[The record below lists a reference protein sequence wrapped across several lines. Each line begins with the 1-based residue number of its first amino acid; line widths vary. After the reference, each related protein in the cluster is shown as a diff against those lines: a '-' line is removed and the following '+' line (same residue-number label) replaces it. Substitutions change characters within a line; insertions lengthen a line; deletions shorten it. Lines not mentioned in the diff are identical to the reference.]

1 MLSVSPIKNAS
12 YYENLARDDYYQKG
26 GEPAGKYAGAGAE
39 ALGLKGTLSDGDLGK
54 MLEGFNPKTGKAVAT
69 NAGENKRAGQD
80 MCFSAPKSV
89 STVWASTTDAGLRD
103 SIQQAQQRSVE
114 KAIGYLEQNAAF
126 IRRGH
131 GGHDHEPAKL
141 ICATYEHS
149 TSREQDPQL
158 HTHTLVAAH
167 GVGAESDDVRSL
179 ENRYLYQFQKAA
191 GAVYRAELANEMKN
205 LGFQVEQVEVQDE
218 KGKSHLSFQVA
229 GSSKELEQEWS
240 KRREDIKNKMS
251 EKGVSGAKAAEI
263 AALDTRNTKQTVDR
277 AELFQRW
284 QNEAQAHEFN
294 PEHIRNAELEI
305 NQPEFDSKQILEQ
318 ATEQEAVF
326 TKAQLHCAVAQQ
338 LQGIGTAEDI
348 QERIEQLEQDGE
360 LISLGVNSESNL
372 QQFTSREML
381 ELEKGIADFAEHN
394 QDSTAHKLSE
404 QSLQQALE
412 TTAEEKG
419 YALSG
424 EQENAF
430 RHITR
435 EGQVSVI
442 QGQAGTGKST
452 LLAAANKAFEAEEF
466 KVQGLAL
473 ASKAATGLQEGSGI
487 QSQTIHSYLI
497 ESENGRKNLDSKS
510 ILVVDEAGM
519 VDTKLLG
526 KITRQAEQAGAK
538 VILVGDSQQ
547 LQSIGAGGT
556 FSTVSDR
563 IGKAELTEIF
573 RQDSAADKQSLQALR
588 QGDSKAFLA
597 HMKAEGRLSI
607 TKSTT
612 DAHKQ
617 MSDKFIASKAGIQ
630 DKIMIAGRRADVS
643 SLNKMARQ
651 QLKEQGKLSVES
663 SFKDSTEKTMK
674 VAIGD
679 RLRIL
684 KNNKQLGVSN
694 GDLATVSDIN
704 ITDSGDT
711 VLSVETDSGKQV
723 EINTTDYNNLTH
735 GYCITAHASQ
745 GATVKEAYIYS
756 SSFNSKEMA
765 YVQGSRHKEHSEIFA
780 SEQEVGELAEKQ
792 LERAMAR
799 STEKQTAL
807 EKYEEMQAEEQENK
821 TPLEQAQDNAKEAG
835 KDLDFDV
842 SNTDS
847 LSRSDNDQQQQQQAD
862 HSPELPEQEPPQ
874 NEQSSELEQGGNQ
887 VEMEVEL
894 AM

>member
-1 MLSVSPIKNAS
+1 MLSVSGIKNVS
-12 YYENLARDDYYQKG
+12 YYEDLARDDYYEKG
-26 GEPAGKYAGAGAE
+26 GEPAGRYAGAGAE
-39 ALGLKGTLSDGDLGK
+39 ALGLKGELAQGELGK
-54 MLEGFNPKTGKAVAT
+54 MLEGFNPRTGKAVAT
-69 NAGENKRAGQD
+69 NAGEDKRAGHD
-80 MCFSAPKSV
+80 LCFSAPKSV
-89 STVWASTTDAGLRD
+89 STIFAATQDEDLREK
-103 SIQQAQQRSVE
+103 IQQAQQRAVE
-114 KAIGYLEQNAAF
+114 KGISYLEQNAAF

-131 GGHDHEPAKL
+131 GGHDHEQAKL

-167 GVGAESDDVRSL
+167 AVGAESGQVRSL
-179 ENRYLYQFQKAA
+179 ENRYIYQFQKAA
-191 GAVYRAELANEMKN
+191 GAVYRAELASEMKE
-205 LGFQVEQVEVQDE
+205 LGFQIERDSE
-218 KGKSHLSFQVA
+218 SFTIA

-240 KRREDIKNKMS
+240 KRREDIKSKMA

-263 AALDTRNTKQTVDR
+263 ASLDTRNTKQTVDR
-277 AELFQRW
+277 AELFERW
-284 QNEAQAHEFN
+284 QSEAQEHNFN
-294 PEHIRNAELEI
+294 PDQIRNADLEHE
-305 NQPEFDSKQILEQ
+305 QPQFDSRQILEQ

-326 TKAQLHCAVAQQ
+326 TKAELHTAVAQQ

-360 LISLGVNSESNL
+360 LISLGVNPDTNL

-381 ELEKGIADFAEHN
+381 ELERSIADFAEHN
-394 QDSTAHKLSE
+394 QDSTAHQLSE
-404 QSLQQALE
+404 QSLQQALDL
-412 TTAEEKG
+412 TAAEKG
-419 YALSG
+419 YALSS

-430 RHITR
+430 RHITK
-435 EGQVSVI
+435 EGQVAVI

-452 LLAAANKAFEAEEF
+452 LLAAANKAFEAEGF

-473 ASKAATGLQEGSGI
+473 ASKAATGLEDGSGI
-487 QSQTIHSYLI
+487 ESQTIHSYLI
-497 ESENGRKNLDSKS
+497 ERENGRKNLDSKS
-510 ILVVDEAGM
+510 ILVIDEAGM
-519 VDTKLLG
+519 VDTKLMAKLSDAA
-526 KITRQAEQAGAK
+526 QQAGAK
-538 VILVGDSQQ
+538 VVLVGDNQQ

-573 RQDSAADKQSLQALR
+573 RQDSAADKQALQSLR

-607 TKSTT
+607 TKRTT

-617 MSDKFIASKAGIQ
+617 MSDKFIASKAAIK
-630 DKIMIAGRRADVS
+630 DKIMIAGRRADVAA
-643 SLNKMARQ
+643 LNKMARQ
-651 QLKEQGKLSVES
+651 QLKEQGQLSVES
-663 SFKDSTEKTMK
+663 SFKDATEKSMK

-684 KNNKQLGVSN
+684 KNNKQLDISN
-694 GDLATVSDIN
+694 GDLATVKDLNIN
-704 ITDSGDT
+704 DRGDT
-711 VLSVETDSGKQV
+711 VLSVETDAGKQV
-723 EINTTDYNNLTH
+723 EINTSDYNNLSH

-765 YVQGSRHKEHSEIFA
+765 YVQGSRHEEHSEIFA

-792 LERAMAR
+792 LERAMSR

-807 EKYEEMQAEEQENK
+807 EKYEEMQAEQEESK
-821 TPLEQAQDNAKEAG
+821 TPLEQAQDKAKEQG
-835 KDLDFDV
+835 RDLNFDA

-847 LSRSDNDQQQQQQAD
+847 LSKRDDQQQQQQAD
-862 HSPELPEQEPPQ
+862 HSPELPPEQQQGQE
-874 NEQSSELEQGGNQ
+874 SESGLEQGVEVEQ
-887 VEMEVEL
+887 EMEMSL
-894 AM
+894 G